1 MFSFFK
7 TRSGNAKVAARAA
20 SRVQPSPVSTARAE
34 AMAGEGRLDSLTSL
48 ATINGITVVQHGAR
62 VAVVG
67 ALLMSVLEH
76 LPTAMRANIAESFRE
91 RIEDLLSL
99 GDDNGMSE
107 QFQSALLTEVNRYLN
122 ALR

>member
-48 ATINGITVVQHGAR
+48 ATINGITVVQYGAR

>member
-7 TRSGNAKVAARAA
+7 TRSGNAKVSARAA